1 MSICTCMLSHS
12 IRFFM
17 RKGLFTFDFTVGV
30 ARLAWASPLWRSSAI
45 SHKHTSSYI
54 AFYSPKKN
62 KRRGRTENTYTALL
76 RQENWAAKKER
87 LFLWPIGLHSSVV
100 QVSKAS
106 SDILR
111 RKHEQKHL
119 LSIPLNNWSQEYS
132 SSLMLGFLS
141 SKILKVSFIWNE
153 SNANLKTIVN

>member
-1 MSICTCMLSHS
+1 MYVKSQHSLFLWDLRLILPWEWQGSRKSPPCVVRLQYPTNILRLISPSI
-12 IRFFM
+12 
-17 RKGLFTFDFTVGV
+17 
-30 ARLAWASPLWRSSAI
+30 PQ
-45 SHKHTSSYI
+45 
-54 AFYSPKKN
+54 KN
-62 KRRGRTENTYTALL
+62 KRRERTENTYTALL
-76 RQENWAAKKER
+76 LQENWAAKKER

-100 QVSKAS
+100 QASKAS

-111 RKHEQKHL
+111 RQHEQKHL

-132 SSLMLGFLS
+132 SSLILVFLS